1 MVYVMGDGQSSQKK
15 KGNHTM
21 FSKKLNIDIIE
32 KDPKTYYIIKDPDQP
47 PLAIA
52 FDKNDA
58 IEFILPYADAYL
70 NGELNLTKDPI
81 GRHDSRNDYYSYVSY
96 DGTWY
101 RLHKLIKGKLKEFRY
116 PTLDG
121 LLTQIEDPSDALEKW
136 VNYCINDMTITSQT
150 RQTAE
155 ILSNCTYPVFL
166 TDDEDRIDELTAE
179 QQEYLED
186 KTDYDLSIDMT
197 ETEDGYSFEPIIN
210 GELLDED
217 SLKALV
223 TDDQLIEINYH
234 FKHVKK
240 TILDSLKDIPTK

>member
-1 MVYVMGDGQSSQKK
+1 
-15 KGNHTM
+15 M
-21 FSKKLNIDIIE
+21 FSKKLNFDIVE
-32 KDPKTYYIIKDPDQP
+32 KDPNTYYVIKDPNKP
-47 PLAIA
+47 SYAITVT
-52 FDKNDA
+52 KRDA
-58 IEFILPYADAYL
+58 IEYILPYADAYL
-70 NGELNLTKDPI
+70 NGELGLIKNPI
-81 GRHDSRNDYYSYVSY
+81 GRHDRNNDYYSYISY

-101 RLHKLIKGKLKEFRY
+101 RLHKLIKGELKEFRH

-121 LLTQIEDPSDALEKW
+121 RIDKIEDPSDALEKR
-136 VNYCINDMTITSQT
+136 VNYNINDMLTTSQI

-166 TDDEDRIDELTAE
+166 TDDEDRIDELTAK

-186 KTDYDLSIDMT
+186 KTNYDLSIDMT

-217 SLKALV
+217 SLKAIV
-223 TDDQLIEINYH
+223 TNDQLIEINYH

-240 TILDSLKDIPTK
+240 AIESSLKNIPTK

>member
-1 MVYVMGDGQSSQKK
+1 
-15 KGNHTM
+15 M

-32 KDPKTYYIIKDPDQP
+32 KDPKTYYIVKDPDQP

-70 NGELNLTKDPI
+70 NGKLNLTKNPI
-81 GRHDSRNDYYSYVSY
+81 GRHDSHNDYYSYVSY

-101 RLHKLIKGKLKEFRY
+101 RLHKLIKGELKEFRH

-121 LLTQIEDPSDALEKW
+121 LINKIENPSSPIEEW
-136 VNYCINDMTITSQT
+136 TNYCINDMTETYQT
-150 RQTAE
+150 RQIAE

-210 GELLDED
+210 RELLDKD
-217 SLKALV
+217 SLNAIV
-223 TDDQLIEINYH
+223 TNDQLIKINYH
-234 FKHVKK
+234 FKYVKK
-240 TILDSLKDIPTK
+240 AILDSLKNIPTK

>member
-1 MVYVMGDGQSSQKK
+1 
-15 KGNHTM
+15 M
-21 FSKKLNIDIIE
+21 FSKKLNFDIIE
-32 KDPKTYYIIKDPDQP
+32 KNPKTYYVIKDPNQP
-47 PLAIA
+47 PYAITVTLR
-52 FDKNDA
+52 DA
-58 IEFILPYADAYL
+58 IEYILPYADAYL

-81 GRHDSRNDYYSYVSY
+81 GRHDQHNDYYSYVSY

-101 RLHKLIKGKLKEFRY
+101 RLHKLIKGELKEFRH

-121 LLTQIEDPSDALEKW
+121 LIDKIEDPSDALGKW
-136 VNYCINDMTITSQT
+136 VNYNINDMLTTSQI

-179 QQEYLED
+179 QQEYLEG

-223 TDDQLIEINYH
+223 TNNQLIEINYH
-234 FKHVKK
+234 FKQVKK
-240 TILDSLKDIPTK
+240 AILDSLKDIPTK

>member
-1 MVYVMGDGQSSQKK
+1 
-15 KGNHTM
+15 M
-21 FSKKLNIDIIE
+21 FSKKLNFDIIE
-32 KDPKTYYIIKDPDQP
+32 KSPDTYYVIKDPDQP

-70 NGELNLTKDPI
+70 NQKLGLVKDPI
-81 GRHDSRNDYYSYVSY
+81 GRHDSHNDYYSYVNY

-101 RLHKLIKGKLKEFRY
+101 RLHKLIKGELKEFHHT
-116 PTLDG
+116 TLDG
-121 LLTQIEDPSDALEKW
+121 LINKIEDPSDALNKW
-136 VNYCINDMTITSQT
+136 VNYCLNDMTITYQT

-179 QQEYLED
+179 QQEYLEG

-197 ETEDGYSFEPIIN
+197 ETDDGYSFEPIIN
-210 GELLDED
+210 GELLDEN
-217 SLKALV
+217 SLKAIV
-223 TDDQLIEINYH
+223 TKNQLTEINYH
-234 FKHVKK
+234 FKQVKK
-240 TILDSLKDIPTK
+240 AILDNLKDISTK

>member
-1 MVYVMGDGQSSQKK
+1 
-15 KGNHTM
+15 M

-32 KDPKTYYIIKDPDQP
+32 KDPKTYYIVKDPDQP

-70 NGELNLTKDPI
+70 NQKLGLIKDPI
-81 GRHDSRNDYYSYVSY
+81 GRHDNHNDYYSPISY
-96 DGTWY
+96 DGKRFSIY
-101 RLHKLIKGKLKEFRY
+101 KLINGNLKQFNSCELDDLLDQVEKSASVLKEW
-116 PTLDG
+116 LH
-121 LLTQIEDPSDALEKW
+121 
-136 VNYCINDMTITSQT
+136 YCLNDITITYQT
-150 RQTAE
+150 RQTTE
-155 ILSNCTYPVFL
+155 ILASGTYPVFL

-186 KTDYDLSIDMT
+186 KTNYDLSIDMT

-217 SLKALV
+217 SLKAIV
-223 TDDQLIEINYH
+223 TDDQLTEINYH
-234 FKHVKK
+234 FKQVKK
-240 TILDSLKDIPTK
+240 AILNSLKDIPTK

>member
-1 MVYVMGDGQSSQKK
+1 
-15 KGNHTM
+15 M

-32 KDPKTYYIIKDPDQP
+32 KDPKTYYIVKDPDQS

-81 GRHDSRNDYYSYVSY
+81 GRHDDHNNYYSTINY
-96 DGTWY
+96 DGSHFTI
-101 RLHKLIKGKLKEFRY
+101 HKLIEGNLEKFHSFKLDDLLEEVEKSASELKEWLHYFM
-116 PTLDG
+116 
-121 LLTQIEDPSDALEKW
+121 
-136 VNYCINDMTITSQT
+136 NDMTETYQT

-155 ILSNCTYPVFL
+155 ILASCTYPVFF

-186 KTDYDLSIDMT
+186 KTNYDLSIDMT

-217 SLKALV
+217 SLKAIV
-223 TDDQLIEINYH
+223 TDDQLTEINYH
-234 FKHVKK
+234 FKQVKK
-240 TILDSLKDIPTK
+240 AILNSLKDIPTK

>member
-1 MVYVMGDGQSSQKK
+1 
-15 KGNHTM
+15 M
-21 FSKKLNIDIIE
+21 FSKKLNIDIIK
-32 KDPKTYYIIKDPDQP
+32 KDPNTYYVVKDTNQP
-47 PLAIA
+47 PLAITVTRR
-52 FDKNDA
+52 DA
-58 IEFILPYADAYL
+58 IDYILPYTDTYL

-81 GRHDSRNDYYSYVSY
+81 GRHDDHNNYYSYVSY

-101 RLHKLIKGKLKEFRY
+101 RLHKLIKGELKEFRHA
-116 PTLDG
+116 TLDG
-121 LLTQIEDPSDALEKW
+121 LLAQFEGPSDALENW
-136 VNYCINDMTITSQT
+136 TEYCINDMTAAYQT

-166 TDDEDRIDELTAE
+166 TDNEDRIDKLTAE
-179 QQEYLED
+179 QQEYLEG

-223 TDDQLIEINYH
+223 TNDQLIEINYH
-234 FKHVKK
+234 FKQVKK
-240 TILDSLKDIPTK
+240 AILDSLKDIPTK

>member
-1 MVYVMGDGQSSQKK
+1 
-15 KGNHTM
+15 M

-32 KDPKTYYIIKDPDQP
+32 KNPKTYYIVKDPDQP

-52 FDKNDA
+52 YDKNDA
-58 IEFILPYADAYL
+58 IEFILPYADSYL
-70 NGELNLTKDPI
+70 DQKLNLVKDPI
-81 GRHDSRNDYYSYVSY
+81 GRHDCQNNYYSSISY

-101 RLHKLIKGKLKEFRY
+101 HLHKLINGKLKEFRH

-121 LLTQIEDPSDALEKW
+121 LLAQFEDPSATLEKW
-136 VNYCINDMTITSQT
+136 VNYCLNDMTETYQT

-166 TDDEDRIDELTAE
+166 TDDEARIDELTAE
-179 QQEYLED
+179 QQEYLEG
-186 KTDYDLSIDMT
+186 KTNYDLSIDMT
-197 ETEDGYSFEPIIN
+197 ETDDGYSFEPIIN

-234 FKHVKK
+234 FKQVKK
-240 TILDSLKDIPTK
+240 AILDSLKDIPRK

>member
-1 MVYVMGDGQSSQKK
+1 
-15 KGNHTM
+15 M

-32 KDPKTYYIIKDPDQP
+32 KDPNTYYVVKNPNDP
-47 PLAIA
+47 PLAITVTRRE
-52 FDKNDA
+52 A
-58 IEFILPYADAYL
+58 IEFILPYANTYL
-70 NGELNLTKDPI
+70 NQELGLIKDPI
-81 GRHDSRNDYYSYVSY
+81 GRHDHHNDYYSTISY

-101 RLHKLIKGKLKEFRY
+101 HLHKLIKGELKEFRH

-121 LLTQIEDPSDALEKW
+121 LINKIENPSSPIEKW
-136 VNYCINDMTITSQT
+136 TNYCINDMTETSQT

-179 QQEYLED
+179 QQEYLEG
-186 KTDYDLSIDMT
+186 KTNYDLSIDMT
-197 ETEDGYSFEPIIN
+197 EANDGYSFEPIIN

-217 SLKALV
+217 SLKSLV

-240 TILDSLKDIPTK
+240 AILDSLKDIPTK